1 MARTPIPTWFFVLV
15 VVRQD
20 DRFLLVHERKHG
32 QQWYFPA
39 GRVEP
44 GESLAAA
51 ACRETWEEAGM
62 RVQLDGVLRVE
73 HQLVPGGAR
82 VRVLYTARPLDDAP
96 PKQQPDEES
105 LGAAWVRLEDLAHLP
120 LRSTLFPFSPNRRLS
135 FVLPSSRSWT
145 GGTFSQLVD
154 TNQGVTYRCRS

>member
-15 VVRQD
+15 VVRRE

-51 ACRETWEEAGM
+51 ACRETLEEAGL
-62 RVQLDGVLRVE
+62 RVQLDGVLRIE
-73 HQLVPGGAR
+73 HQLIPGGAR
-82 VRVLYTARPLDDAP
+82 VRVLYTARPLDDTP

-105 LGAAWVRLEDLAHLP
+105 LGAAWVRLEDLARLP
-120 LRSTLFPFSPNRRLS
+120 LRSDEVVRVLTEISQGAPIYPLS
-135 FVLPSSRSWT
+135 VIAPEGSS
-145 GGTFSQLVD
+145 LLA
-154 TNQGVTYRCRS
+154 

>member
-15 VVRQD
+15 VVRQE

-32 QQWYFPA
+32 QLWYFPA

-51 ACRETWEEAGM
+51 AYRETLEEAGV

-82 VRVLYTARPLDDAP
+82 VRVLYTARPLDDTP

-105 LGAAWVRLEDLAHLP
+105 LGAAWVRLEDLARLP
-120 LRSTLFPFSPNRRLS
+120 LRSDEVARVLTEIRQGAPIYPLS
-135 FVLPSSRSWT
+135 IIGLEGSS
-145 GGTFSQLVD
+145 LLA
-154 TNQGVTYRCRS
+154 

>member
-1 MARTPIPTWFFVLV
+1 MARTPIPTWFFVVV
-15 VVRQD
+15 VVRQE

-44 GESLAAA
+44 GESLATA

-73 HQLVPGGAR
+73 HQLIPGGAR
-82 VRVLYTARPLDDAP
+82 VRVLYTARPVDDAP

-105 LGAAWVRLEDLAHLP
+105 LGAAWVRLEDLAKLP
-120 LRSTLFPFSPNRRLS
+120 LRSDEVMRVLTEVSQGAPIHPLS
-135 FVLPSSRSWT
+135 VIAPEGSSLLAR
-145 GGTFSQLVD
+145 
-154 TNQGVTYRCRS
+154 

>member
-1 MARTPIPTWFFVLV
+1 MARPAIPTWFFVLV
-15 VVRQD
+15 VVRQG

-44 GESLAAA
+44 GETLAAA
-51 ACRETWEEAGM
+51 AHRETLEEAGL

-73 HQLVPGGAR
+73 HQLIPGGAR
-82 VRVLYTARPLDDAP
+82 VRVLYTARPIDDTP

-120 LRSTLFPFSPNRRLS
+120 LRSEEVVRVLTEVSQGAPVYPLSVIAPEGSSLFAR
-135 FVLPSSRSWT
+135 
-145 GGTFSQLVD
+145 
-154 TNQGVTYRCRS
+154 

>member
-15 VVRQD
+15 VVRRE

-51 ACRETWEEAGM
+51 ACRETLEEAGL

-73 HQLVPGGAR
+73 HQLIPGGAR

-105 LGAAWVRLEDLAHLP
+105 LGAAWVRLEDLARLP
-120 LRSTLFPFSPNRRLS
+120 LRSDEVARVLTEISQGAPIYPLS
-135 FVLPSSRSWT
+135 LIAPEGSS
-145 GGTFSQLVD
+145 LLA
-154 TNQGVTYRCRS
+154 

>member
-15 VVRQD
+15 VVRHGD
-20 DRFLLVHERKHG
+20 GERFLLVQERKYG

-62 RVQLDGVLRVE
+62 RVRLDGVLRIE
-73 HQLVPGGAR
+73 HSLIPGGAR
-82 VRVLYTARPLDDAP
+82 VRVLYTAQPVDDAP
-96 PKQQPDEES
+96 PKQQPDDES
-105 LGAAWVRLEDLAHLP
+105 LRAAWVRLEDLAHLP
-120 LRSTLFPFSPNRRLS
+120 LRSSEVLRVLTEVSQGAPVHPLS
-135 FVLPSSRSWT
+135 VIAPEGASLLEP
-145 GGTFSQLVD
+145 
-154 TNQGVTYRCRS
+154 

>member
-1 MARTPIPTWFFVLV
+1 MARTAIPTWFFVLV
-15 VVRQD
+15 VVRHREG
-20 DRFLLVHERKHG
+20 DRFLLVQERKYD

-51 ACRETWEEAGM
+51 ACRETWEEAGLHV
-62 RVQLDGVLRVE
+62 RLDGVLRIE
-73 HQLVPGGAR
+73 HELVPGGAR
-82 VRVLYTARPLDDAP
+82 VRVLYTAQQIGDAP

-120 LRSTLFPFSPNRRLS
+120 LRSNEVLRVLTEISQGAPIHPLS
-135 FVLPSSRSWT
+135 VIGPEGSSLLAR
-145 GGTFSQLVD
+145 
-154 TNQGVTYRCRS
+154 

>member
-15 VVRQD
+15 VVRQE
-20 DRFLLVHERKHG
+20 DRFLLVQERKYG

-51 ACRETWEEAGM
+51 ACRETLEEAGL
-62 RVQLDGVLRVE
+62 RVQLDGVLRIE
-73 HQLVPGGAR
+73 HQLIPGGAR
-82 VRVLYTARPLDDAP
+82 VRVLYTARPLDDTP

-105 LGAAWVRLEDLAHLP
+105 LGAAWVRLEDLARLP
-120 LRSTLFPFSPNRRLS
+120 LRSDEVARVLTEISQGAPIYPLS
-135 FVLPSSRSWT
+135 VIAPEGSS
-145 GGTFSQLVD
+145 LLA
-154 TNQGVTYRCRS
+154 

>member
-73 HQLVPGGAR
+73 HQLIPGGAR
-82 VRVLYTARPLDDAP
+82 VRVLYTARPVDDAP

-105 LGAAWVRLEDLAHLP
+105 LGAAWVRLEDLAKLP
-120 LRSTLFPFSPNRRLS
+120 LRSDEVMRVLTEVSQGAPIHPLS
-135 FVLPSSRSWT
+135 VIAPEGSSLLAR
-145 GGTFSQLVD
+145 
-154 TNQGVTYRCRS
+154 